1 MAISTDTRPRPIRAA
16 LEPPR
21 LGGRAPAPQRLGP
34 TTGLIAALAIVTV
47 QVVVDFHIGA
57 ISDLKTLYFSHRLA
71 HDPVPYVG
79 VRIEY
84 PVLIG
89 LYVTAVA
96 SVTNG
101 LHDYLLV
108 SSVGL
113 WLCAVVTTWALWNV
127 SRRAAWSFALSPLLM
142 VFSLLNWD
150 LLAIALMALGWLAWT
165 RNRYATAA
173 ALMTLGVFTKLYP
186 VFLLCFCLAALV
198 RRRHDG
204 LAGTRDVA
212 RFAAAAALTAAIVN
226 APFAVLGFRNWSYF
240 WTFNANRTE
249 HADLLSWLGP
259 LEHTPASS
267 ADHVLAVVMAIT
279 LVVGLRA
286 IWRRASPA
294 HVAAVAFFVYMLFQ
308 KVNSPQYTLWLLAY
322 AAIDEWQ
329 PWTIAALSLMGIA
342 DYANAVIH
350 IELVKQHAAG
360 LNYWY
365 VRHIYDRDE
374 GLRLLTT
381 LVTVVATVVR
391 RDLRWRASPPPAPGL
406 PA

>member
-1 MAISTDTRPRPIRAA
+1 M
-16 LEPPR
+16 
-21 LGGRAPAPQRLGP
+21 
-34 TTGLIAALAIVTV
+34 
-47 QVVVDFHIGA
+47 
-57 ISDLKTLYFSHRLA
+57 
-71 HDPVPYVG
+71 
-79 VRIEY
+79 
-84 PVLIG
+84 
-89 LYVTAVA
+89 
-96 SVTNG
+96 
-101 LHDYLLV
+101 
-108 SSVGL
+108 
-113 WLCAVVTTWALWNV
+113 
-127 SRRAAWSFALSPLLM
+127 
-142 VFSLLNWD
+142 
-150 LLAIALMALGWLAWT
+150 
-165 RNRYATAA
+165 
-173 ALMTLGVFTKLYP
+173 
-186 VFLLCFCLAALV
+186 
-198 RRRHDG
+198 
-204 LAGTRDVA
+204 
-212 RFAAAAALTAAIVN
+212 
-226 APFAVLGFRNWSYF
+226 
-240 WTFNANRTE
+240 
-249 HADLLSWLGP
+249 SWLGP